1 MRNTYKRRTAGLGPA
16 EQAVMEHLWA
26 HGPSSADDCRGAL
39 ERRWPMKDS
48 TLRTLL
54 RRLEGKG
61 FVEHTVEG
69 RTFIYRAVERRS
81 GAAARAVRHIID
93 RFLGGSAEDLVLGL
107 VDHDVL
113 TPQQLDRLA
122 KTVAARKRAKR

>member
-1 MRNTYKRRTAGLGPA
+1 
-16 EQAVMEHLWA
+16 
-26 HGPSSADDCRGAL
+26 
-39 ERRWPMKDS
+39 MKDS

-54 RRLEGKG
+54 RRLEAKG
-61 FVEHTVEG
+61 FLEHTVDG
-69 RTFIYRAVERRS
+69 RTYIYRAIERRS
-81 GAAARAVRHIID
+81 GAATRAVRHIID

-122 KTVAARKRAKR
+122 KTVAARKRSKS